1 MELLESDLRSVIY
14 GGKHIPPELCAQM
27 MLQVSSALI
36 YMHNLGLLHR
46 DIKPANIFVT
56 DLKIIKVGVFG
67 ATMEDSP
74 EADVGIAG
82 TPEYMPFEIW
92 NAAELAS
99 LVWLFIFLVLS
110 DQT

>member
-1 MELLESDLRSVIY
+1 MIY
-14 GGKHIPPELCAQM
+14 T
-27 MLQVSSALI
+27 
-36 YMHNLGLLHR
+36 HNLGLLHR

-74 EADVGIAG
+74 EADVEIAG

>member
-56 DLKIIKVGVFG
+56 DLKIIRLVISARQWKIVLKL
-67 ATMEDSP
+67 MLE
-74 EADVGIAG
+74 
-82 TPEYMPFEIW
+82 
-92 NAAELAS
+92 S
-99 LVWLFIFLVLS
+99 LEHRSTCLLKSGMLLSLQVLCGCLS
-110 DQT
+110 F

>member
-1 MELLESDLRSVIY
+1 
-14 GGKHIPPELCAQM
+14 
-27 MLQVSSALI
+27 
-36 YMHNLGLLHR
+36 
-46 DIKPANIFVT
+46 
-56 DLKIIKVGVFG
+56 
-67 ATMEDSP
+67 MEDSP